1 VYLCTTDVD
10 SGTQDEV
17 KPFCKRCTSTG
28 RPCDGYNLAFDS
40 SHSAPSPSGVETGY
54 TDTILQSYLPASLNP
69 TVRLKTT
76 REYESLDFFIK
87 HASIS
92 LGGIVASPFWHRELL
107 RAAHWHSSIRHALI
121 ALGAMYRRYFQ
132 GATSSLLPA
141 DDSDVH
147 LRFALQQCNEAIHA
161 LTEPTQ
167 QDSEARSLHQ
177 INVIT
182 CAVLFGS
189 MACLQGH
196 QRAILQH
203 FSSGIRIMHEL
214 DREPQ
219 ARSKQHPINLETLRS
234 ILIGFDL
241 QARTVMTYP
250 ESREWEPVLHW
261 QPTPSA
267 DQISP
272 LTVHQYFEA
281 LYDQTLSF
289 AQETVIHPEQPRS
302 AIRHKY
308 LTLLAGFNAGTSMLD
323 NLSAHTSPTAE
334 PQTIKAIRLLQY
346 MTEYYLRCDRAG
358 VHSAFNFLHLH
369 SLPPLDAAAQFT
381 KIMDLAIQLLT
392 STTSTTPVFT
402 PNNGPTSA
410 LWLIVTQAPSGCTA
424 LRRRAANLLL
434 KYPRR
439 EGMCDGLL
447 AGQVTSDMLQ
457 WEQEYTRAA
466 LGLEPP
472 GPDDE
477 DLEVPDHLRIMPS
490 RVCYMQNDNRKA
502 RLEFSNAQAMAR
514 GEAGIVR
521 VIAW

>member
-1 VYLCTTDVD
+1 
-10 SGTQDEV
+10 
-17 KPFCKRCTSTG
+17 
-28 RPCDGYNLAFDS
+28 
-40 SHSAPSPSGVETGY
+40 
-54 TDTILQSYLPASLNP
+54 
-69 TVRLKTT
+69 
-76 REYESLDFFIK
+76 LDFFIK

-92 LGGIVASPFWHRELL
+92 LGGIVASPFWHQELL
-107 RAAHWHSSIRHALI
+107 RAAQWHSSIRHSLI

-132 GATSSLLPA
+132 GATSSLLPI

-167 QDSEARSLHQ
+167 QDSETRSLHQ
-177 INVIT
+177 ITVMT

-203 FSSGIRIMHEL
+203 FGSGIRIMHEL

-219 ARSKQHPINLETLRS
+219 ARFKQHPINLETLRS

-261 QPTPSA
+261 QPAPSA
-267 DQISP
+267 EQITALSP

-289 AQETVIHPEQPRS
+289 AQKIVTHPEQPES
-302 AIRHKY
+302 AMRYDY
-308 LTLLAGFNAGTSMLD
+308 LTLLARFNAGTSMLD
-323 NLSAHTSPTAE
+323 NLSAHPSPIAE
-334 PQTIKAIRLLQY
+334 PQSIQIIRLLQY
-346 MTEYYLRCDRAG
+346 ITEYYLRCERAE
-358 VHSAFNFLHLH
+358 VHSTFNFLHLH

-381 KIMDLAIQLLT
+381 KIMDLTTQLLT
-392 STTSTTPVFT
+392 STTSTTPIFT

-410 LWLIVTQAPSGCTA
+410 LWLIATQAPSGCTA

-434 KYPRR
+434 QYPRR

-447 AGQVTSDMLQ
+447 AGQVTSDILQ
-457 WEQEYTRAA
+457 WEQECTREA
-466 LGLEPP
+466 LGLGPMRP
-472 GPDDE
+472 GDE
-477 DLEVPDHLRIMPS
+477 DLEVPEHLRIMPS
-490 RVCYMQNDNRKA
+490 RVCYMHDEERKA
-502 RLEFSNAQAMAR
+502 RLEFANAQAMAK

-521 VIAW
+521 VIVW